1 MAKIYVKI
9 YDLFPMNEK
18 LRPLGLG
25 AFHTSITLN
34 GSVEYCFGTGGS
46 FDSSGIE
53 SIPIRSNEENGT
65 GFDGLVKLYQVVDMG
80 KAKYS
85 TRECENLISEMS
97 VKDRWK
103 NGSYSTLMHNCNTFT
118 YEFCKLVLPPEQFA
132 NYPNWIFRG
141 QNLLKFILKISLS
154 PIIVL
159 FGKQIPFFRP
169 PLDDPDANY
178 ADEGPGDIDQQLLR
192 GTAHRIN

>member
-9 YDLFPMNEK
+9 YDLLPLNEK

-34 GSVEYCFGTGGS
+34 GSVEYCYGTGGT
-46 FDSSGIE
+46 FDSSGIDHF
-53 SIPIRSNEENGT
+53 SIRSNEDSGG
-65 GFDGLVKLYQVVDMG
+65 GFEEGIKLYQVVDMG
-80 KAKYS
+80 KAKFS

-132 NYPNWIFRG
+132 NYPTWIFRG
-141 QNLLKFILKISLS
+141 QNLAKIIIKISIA
-154 PIIVL
+154 PILVL
-159 FGKQIPFFRP
+159 FGKQTPVFRP

-178 ADEGPGDIDQQLLR
+178 TDEEPNDLEQQLLR
-192 GTAHRIN
+192 GTAHRIA